1 MPGHVWTCLGNS
13 SKHWECFVQLSLITN
28 MRSEGH
34 NDLNQWLFNIGTDV
48 VQLIEGTTVGTIQIP
63 PKIIIDEDIV
73 GAIHFCI
80 DVTRRIG
87 KTSYFVPIRTA
98 IQLNSEVIRKLPGKP
113 HIY

>member
-63 PKIIIDEDIV
+63 PQLLMTTLLEQSL
-73 GAIHFCI
+73 
-80 DVTRRIG
+80 G
-87 KTSYFVPIRTA
+87 KVWHQCHSPNCYFVPKKR
-98 IQLNSEVIRKLPGKP
+98 
-113 HIY
+113 